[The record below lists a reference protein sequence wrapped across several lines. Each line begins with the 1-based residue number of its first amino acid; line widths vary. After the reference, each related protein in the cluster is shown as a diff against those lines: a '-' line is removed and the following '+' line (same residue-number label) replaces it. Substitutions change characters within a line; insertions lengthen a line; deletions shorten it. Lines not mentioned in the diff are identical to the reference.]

1 MGAFGPGAADIS
13 FVGGE
18 EKCAAVA
25 AAHGEE
31 IRGTVGARANI
42 AFDVEGL
49 GTEQV
54 VLEAVHGAQT
64 LSPVGPALGCSILKL
79 RRMAEHQMI
88 CRVSVNGAV
97 LANSIEAGCV
107 GADCEGCNAVGA
119 PRVASWL

>member
-1 MGAFGPGAADIS
+1 MGAFSPGAADIS

-31 IRGTVGARANI
+31 IGGAVGAGADI
-42 AFDVEGL
+42 AFNVEGL

-54 VLEAVHGAQT
+54 VLEAVHRAQT
-64 LSPVGPALGCSILKL
+64 LSPVGPALGCSIFEL

-88 CRVSVNGAV
+88 C
-97 LANSIEAGCV
+97 
-107 GADCEGCNAVGA
+107 
-119 PRVASWL
+119 